1 MARTGILGGTFDPV
15 HNGHLALAVA
25 AASLCSL
32 SEVLLIPAS
41 VPPHKRHLKITSFR
55 QRTAMLEIAIRNEP
69 LLRVS
74 TIEGQLP
81 SPSFT
86 IDTLL
91 YLQRH
96 STSDRRLYFIIGAD
110 AFFDIL
116 TWYRFQEVLA
126 ATHFIVF
133 SRSGCIMDHKLCAL
147 YASLGYREDG
157 TVWYNDL
164 SQTSIFTSTLSLPHV
179 SSSTIRECTM
189 RGEALT
195 GMTPDFVAAYIM
207 EHALYL

>member
-15 HNGHLALAVA
+15 HNGHLALAIA
-25 AASLCSL
+25 AASLCRL

-55 QRTAMLEIAIRNEP
+55 HRTAMLEIAISNEP

-91 YLQRH
+91 HLQCH
-96 STSDRRLYFIIGAD
+96 SASDRQLYFIIGAD

-133 SRSGCIMDHKLCAL
+133 SRSGCMDHKLCDL
-147 YASLGYREDG
+147 YASLGYREEG

-164 SQTSIFTSTLSLPHV
+164 SQTSIFTSTLTLPRV

-189 RGEALT
+189 RGESLT
-195 GMTPDFVAAYIM
+195 GMTPDSVAAYIM